1 MNNRNGFSDYPKMH
15 NHGRSINSYSMK
27 SLERFSATK
36 VKKGWKTAIF
46 RSFGSFLLASSKDAF
61 FRLKMRKKIVS
72 NFAELVSNL
81 TTLLKLF

>member
-46 RSFGSFLLASSKDAF
+46 RSFGSFLLASSK
-61 FRLKMRKKIVS
+61 RCVLPTQNEKKNSIK
-72 NFAELVSNL
+72 FC
-81 TTLLKLF
+81 

>member
-46 RSFGSFLLASSKDAF
+46 RSFGSFLLASSK
-61 FRLKMRKKIVS
+61 RCVLPTQNEKKIVS